1 METPE
6 DYHTDNE
13 PSLFAGFTD
22 PTQNWSRL
30 PHQLIEALPLIETL
44 GEMKVILYT
53 LRHTWGYHDDEKK
66 ITLDEFCNGRKRRD
80 GSRIDGGTGLS
91 KPTVIDGLERAVIH
105 GFITV
110 RTDSSDLGRV
120 KNFYSLCASDVKEFD
135 TTGKE
140 SCHRTEKETSE
151 RNSRKK
157 EREGATA
164 QHAPDDDALFYG
176 TESPP
181 EHPTLKTH
189 LPQTS
194 DPLVM
199 AAHCQKARQ
208 AETLQTVPEVAGQK
222 NGLSP
227 ACQEFKRA
235 TGYMPPKPWRDEITK
250 RVGGDADALKRWYDT
265 CFAYV
270 GNGWNPRNAKGMLD
284 YFVVGALPDTKPQG
298 GNGRHDGAAG
308 GNRVEGNGFRAMP
321 KGPGR

>member
-1 METPE
+1 METPAE
-6 DYHTDNE
+6 YTADDN
-13 PSLFAGFTD
+13 PA
-22 PTQNWSRL
+22 R
-30 PHQLIEALPLIETL
+30 
-44 GEMKVILYT
+44 V
-53 LRHTWGYHDDEKK
+53 
-66 ITLDEFCNGRKRRD
+66 RD
-80 GSRIDGGTGLS
+80 
-91 KPTVIDGLERAVIH
+91 A
-105 GFITV
+105 
-110 RTDSSDLGRV
+110 
-120 KNFYSLCASDVKEFD
+120 
-135 TTGKE
+135 
-140 SCHRTEKETSE
+140 RTEKRFFVDNVIIRGYGPLLGVYGISVYAALCMHANLQTQQGFPAHRTIAEQIGCSIGKVKGAIRQLEKLNLIQVEARFDPETE
-151 RNSRKK
+151 RRTSNLYTILDPPVPPVTTDTLPSYAGVTTNNPNLDQSYL
-157 EREGATA
+157 EREGANA
-164 QHAPDDDALFYG
+164 QRAPDDDALFYG

-181 EHPTLKTH
+181 EHPTLKTR

-208 AETLQTVPEVAGQK
+208 AETLQTVPEVTGQK

-284 YFVVGALPDTKPQG
+284 YFVVGAVPDTKPQG